1 MAQNS
6 EDELDKTIVSGSDTF
21 NGRVRAADDSP
32 PTLVVL
38 IGPAGYVGKQFALT
52 EQEHIL
58 GRSIDCQ
65 IYIDD
70 KSVSR
75 NHARFEVT
83 GKDVLVQDLGSSN
96 KTYINNEE
104 LAPNAPARLLNN
116 DQLKT
121 GNVIFKFLESGNL
134 EAITNKELNEKAA
147 KDAMTGAWSKGALI
161 EKGPEAIK
169 RSEVLAE
176 ELSVLVF
183 DIDFFK
189 KVNDTYGHAGGD
201 CVLRELG
208 RLVSTKVVR
217 SHDYFARYGGEE
229 FVILLPAAGIKTALD
244 VAERLRTMVE
254 SYDFHFED
262 KQIHVTISIGCAT
275 KKSVESYWDTLF
287 KRADEALYQSKQTGR
302 NRVTLAP

>member
-104 LAPNAPARLLNN
+104 HGRKQEQQVTSQIDQGLPPVAKLAIENIHPHMPLLLQGIGRTQHEDHGVNI
-116 DQLKT
+116 DDR
-121 GNVIFKFLESGNL
+121 FLQR
-134 EAITNKELNEKAA
+134 
-147 KDAMTGAWSKGALI
+147 DGAGAEQI
-161 EKGPEAIK
+161 AHYHDERGHQYH
-169 RSEVLAE
+169 SE
-176 ELSVLVF
+176 
-183 DIDFFK
+183 
-189 KVNDTYGHAGGD
+189 
-201 CVLRELG
+201 C
-208 RLVSTKVVR
+208 
-217 SHDYFARYGGEE
+217 
-229 FVILLPAAGIKTALD
+229 
-244 VAERLRTMVE
+244 
-254 SYDFHFED
+254 
-262 KQIHVTISIGCAT
+262 
-275 KKSVESYWDTLF
+275 
-287 KRADEALYQSKQTGR
+287 
-302 NRVTLAP
+302 